1 MHVTFYLYNSN
12 IMSQNQ
18 YDSVIAKLNE
28 VCSILKVGC
37 NVKHILEKPQR
48 IIELAVP
55 VVMDSGEVKVFQGY
69 RVQHNNYRGPY
80 KGGIRY
86 HQDVS
91 LDEVKSLAFW
101 MTMKCAVVDIPM
113 GGGKGGVIVDPRDL
127 SEGELERLT
136 RSYARLVFDF
146 VGPEVD
152 VPAPDVNTNAQ
163 IMGWFADEY
172 AQKAGKPTPAV
183 ITGKPVEEGGSI
195 GRDKATAQG
204 AVYVLLEALKK
215 MDMEKGSVVIQGF
228 GNAGSYAAQ
237 LLHEQG
243 FSVIAVS
250 DSQGGIHNPEGLDVP
265 TLFERSKGGKL
276 DREAV
281 ECTEITNKELL
292 ELECDVLVPAAIE
305 NQITESN
312 VHDIQTKLILE
323 IANGPTTPLADK
335 VLAEK
340 GIPVMPDILANAGGV
355 TVSYFEWEQNMKD
368 EKWDLEKVDT
378 ELEKIMKKAFQ
389 DVADVVDAREGID
402 YRTAAYVVAIKRV
415 QQRMCEVLGVDELCP
430 V

>member
-1 MHVTFYLYNSN
+1 
-12 IMSQNQ
+12 MSQNQ
-18 YDSVIAKLNE
+18 YESVVAKLNE
-28 VCSILKVGC
+28 VCSILNVGC

-48 IIELAVP
+48 IVELAVP
-55 VVMDSGEVKVFQGY
+55 VVMDSGEVKIFQGY

-91 LDEVKSLAFW
+91 KDEVMSLAFW
-101 MTMKCAVVDIPM
+101 MTMKCAVVGIPM
-113 GGGKGGVIVDPRDL
+113 GGGKGGIIVDPRDL

-136 RSYARLVFDF
+136 RSYANLVADF
-146 VGPEVD
+146 VGPEID

-172 AQKAGKPTPAV
+172 AKKVGKPTPAV

-215 MDMEKGSVVIQGF
+215 MNMEKGSVVIQGF
-228 GNAGSYAAQ
+228 GNAGSYAAK
-237 LLHEQG
+237 LLHELD
-243 FSVIAVS
+243 FNVIAVS
-250 DSQGGIHNPEGLDVP
+250 DSQGGIMNKDGLDVP
-265 TLFERSKGGKL
+265 TLFEKSLGGSL
-276 DREAV
+276 DRESV
-281 ECTEITNKELL
+281 ECEEITNEQLL
-292 ELECDVLVPAAIE
+292 ELECDVLIPAAIE

-312 VHDIQTKLILE
+312 VHNLKTKFILE

-355 TVSYFEWEQNMKD
+355 TVSYFEWEQNMK
-368 EKWDLEKVDT
+368 EETWNLEKVDA
-378 ELEKIMKKAFQ
+378 ELEKTMVKAFN
-389 DVADVVDAREGID
+389 DVASVVDERGNLD
-402 YRTAAYVVAIKRV
+402 YRTGAYVVAINRV
-415 QQRMCEVLGVDELCP
+415 QQKMCEVLGVDDLCP